1 MPNLTPPSVLP
12 VEEVIT
18 EMSAKKIPEWVQKL
32 LAWIVIGLLTG
43 GTALSVVQVRLSGL
57 ETRQTQHEVMQQEHE
72 REDVRDKEAAARQ
85 RVTVDQF
92 NQFKD
97 DLVHR
102 LDRIENKVD
111 KLQEKR

>member
-1 MPNLTPPSVLP
+1 
-12 VEEVIT
+12 
-18 EMSAKKIPEWVQKL
+18 
-32 LAWIVIGLLTG
+32 
-43 GTALSVVQVRLSGL
+43 
-57 ETRQTQHEVMQQEHE
+57 MQQEHE